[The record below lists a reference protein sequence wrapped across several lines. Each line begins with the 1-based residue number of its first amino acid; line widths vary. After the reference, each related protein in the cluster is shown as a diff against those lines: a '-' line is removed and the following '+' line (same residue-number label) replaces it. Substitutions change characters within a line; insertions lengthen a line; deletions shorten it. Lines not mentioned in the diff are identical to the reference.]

1 MAMFSP
7 PLFKPRNP
15 QCPCGCSNTNE
26 MIGTSFR
33 ASWTI
38 SPKATLQG
46 GVRLKAM
53 TELELEVQD
62 GDITIWL
69 PGTSYTVTYYKP
81 KNSPQLLAMRIA
93 SKDDPQVAMTGADFL
108 AAAWRLANNKA
119 RELGWIV

>member
-1 MAMFSP
+1 
-7 PLFKPRNP
+7 
-15 QCPCGCSNTNE
+15 
-26 MIGTSFR
+26 
-33 ASWTI
+33 
-38 SPKATLQG
+38 
-46 GVRLKAM
+46 M

-93 SKDDPQVAMTGADFL
+93 SEDDPQVAMTGADFL